1 MEKDRSDWI
10 PFKPEKKEDK
20 DDREHDVFNALMDK
34 AREKNETEWNQK
46 YDKYIKEGLTRQK
59 AREKTEVK
67 MKSKDLQTFVTGYAD
82 LIQYILDLKH
92 GFIHATV
99 MDDVMDFQSK
109 GYGER
114 KSIRMALNKNR
125 HLLDEMWNDEME
137 FDERDSETEEED
149 SDESEEA

>member
-1 MEKDRSDWI
+1 MRKGQREDRSQD
-10 PFKPEKKEDK
+10 
-20 DDREHDVFNALMDK
+20 
-34 AREKNETEWNQK
+34 
-46 YDKYIKEGLTRQK
+46 
-59 AREKTEVK
+59 EVK
-67 MKSKDLQTFVTGYAD
+67 RLANIRYGYAD

>member
-20 DDREHDVFNALMDK
+20 DDREHNVFNALMDK

-46 YDKYIKEGLTRQK
+46 YDKYIKEGLTREK

-82 LIQYILDLKH
+82 LIQYILP
-92 GFIHATV
+92 FYIHATV

>member
-46 YDKYIKEGLTRQK
+46 YDKYIKEGLTREK

-67 MKSKDLQTFVTGYAD
+67 MKSKDLQTFVTD
-82 LIQYILDLKH
+82 TLTSSNT
-92 GFIHATV
+92 F
-99 MDDVMDFQSK
+99 
-109 GYGER
+109 
-114 KSIRMALNKNR
+114 
-125 HLLDEMWNDEME
+125 
-137 FDERDSETEEED
+137 
-149 SDESEEA
+149 

>member
-46 YDKYIKEGLTRQK
+46 YDKYIKEGLTREK

-82 LIQYILDLKH
+82 LI
-92 GFIHATV
+92 
-99 MDDVMDFQSK
+99 
-109 GYGER
+109 
-114 KSIRMALNKNR
+114 
-125 HLLDEMWNDEME
+125 
-137 FDERDSETEEED
+137 
-149 SDESEEA
+149 

>member
-1 MEKDRSDWI
+1 MEKDRSNLI
-10 PFKPEKKEDK
+10 PFKPEKREDE

-34 AREKNETEWNQK
+34 ARERNETGWNQK
-46 YDKYIKEGLTRQK
+46 YDKYIKEGLTPKK

-67 MKSKDLQTFVTGYAD
+67 MKSKDLQTFVTGYGD

-92 GFIHATV
+92 GFNHATV
-99 MDDVMDFQSK
+99 MNDVMNFQSK

-125 HLLDEMWNDEME
+125 HLLDEMWDNEVE
-137 FDERDSETEEED
+137 FNERDTETEEED